1 MTSKDLANE
10 LRSGELLCNIIQKL
24 IPESI
29 DLNKINKNADQSRI
43 LSCYNINM
51 FLDACRFHLPELDA
65 KSYFEAELLYDHVEL
80 RPSVMRFFEQFSK
93 CKLFSNNN
101 ISNVNNKSD
110 SLNLS
115 NEISKRESVQDDADV
130 YINVHT
136 NENTNNN
143 MFMYAPPQFFNRNSE
158 LKFCSDVRERT
169 AAYDRQTQFKVRN
182 DEYVVKEILTTEED
196 YCRTLKNLIEIYLEP
211 LNKVLSYE
219 NSKKISVNF
228 QLILNV
234 HKTLLYKITEIIEI
248 PRGNYLCYFLLQ
260 SSLYLVI

>member
-1 MTSKDLANE
+1 
-10 LRSGELLCNIIQKL
+10 
-24 IPESI
+24 
-29 DLNKINKNADQSRI
+29 
-43 LSCYNINM
+43 
-51 FLDACRFHLPELDA
+51 
-65 KSYFEAELLYDHVEL
+65 
-80 RPSVMRFFEQFSK
+80 
-93 CKLFSNNN
+93 LFSNNN